1 MSAWNAM
8 RVVAPVLVLVPVP
21 PPRMWVNPTNPS
33 KSVICDGSLIW
44 ARGFLGFS
52 GLWWI
57 KTPKGANGATPPGI
71 GVGLT
76 QAEESSWLSVE
87 KASFER
93 RKPAPSAAP
102 AAPRTRSRRFRHL
115 FRGD

>member
-1 MSAWNAM
+1 M
-8 RVVAPVLVLVPVP
+8 RAVAPEVVFVPTP
-21 PPRMWVNPTNPS
+21 LPRMWVNPTNPS

-44 ARGFLGFS
+44 ATGFLGFS

-71 GVGLT
+71 GLGLT
-76 QAEESSWLSVE
+76 QTEESSWRSLA

-93 RKPAPSAAP
+93 RKPAPKAAP
-102 AAPRTRSRRFRHL
+102 AALRTRSRRLSHL
-115 FRGD
+115 C